1 MKAQRW
7 TGDGGGW
14 VAGRL
19 EERSCYSGLKMTTAQ
34 TETVA
39 MVKGS
44 GIGMK
49 RTELKS
55 MEIRQ
60 KEEKLKMTLI
70 IISTQL
76 VELN

>member
-19 EERSCYSGLKMTTAQ
+19 EERSCYSGLKTTAQ
-34 TETVA
+34 TKTVA

-70 IISTQL
+70 TISTQL

>member
-1 MKAQRW
+1 MKAQRG
-7 TGDGGGW
+7 TEDGGGW
-14 VAGRL
+14 IAGRL
-19 EERSCYSGLKMTTAQ
+19 EERSCYSGLKTTAQ
-34 TETVA
+34 TKTVA